1 MVAIAVFLTGCAQLP
16 RSGAIGVGPNVQIES
31 TDDYLYYSPS
41 LPSPGDSQQ
50 QIVTGFLSAGN
61 GPQNDY
67 EVARSYLANNFK
79 SEWSASDEVLVQQG
93 ATVFDLIDESNARV
107 ELQVSATID
116 ANGIDN
122 LAPFSFFNVVSE
134 DPPHIMFSTVRTGNK
149 NKDTLNNILANQ
161 QFVVNLVTE
170 DVVEQM
176 NTTSQPVAADVN
188 EFELANVTPIE
199 SIYIKPKRVKESLVQ
214 FECEMVH
221 HYFIE
226 KHQNGGACIII
237 GKIITMHIDDS
248 ILMENHKIDLEKYKP
263 VARLAGSNY
272 SKLGEIFSIKR

>member
-1 MVAIAVFLTGCAQLP
+1 MQFDIQNTESSALYKLLTGTVIP
-16 RSGAIGVGPNVQIES
+16 RPIAWV
-31 TDDYLYYSPS
+31 
-41 LPSPGDSQQ
+41 
-50 QIVTGFLSAGN
+50 
-61 GPQNDY
+61 
-67 EVARSYLANNFK
+67 
-79 SEWSASDEVLVQQG
+79 
-93 ATVFDLIDESNARV
+93 
-107 ELQVSATID
+107 ATID
-116 ANGIDN
+116 ENGIDN

-176 NTTSQPVAADVN
+176 NTTSQPVAAEIN

-199 SIYIKPKRVKESLVQ
+199 SFYIKPKRVKESLVQ

>member
-1 MVAIAVFLTGCAQLP
+1 MQFDLHNTESSALYKLLTGTVIP
-16 RSGAIGVGPNVQIES
+16 RPIAWV
-31 TDDYLYYSPS
+31 
-41 LPSPGDSQQ
+41 
-50 QIVTGFLSAGN
+50 
-61 GPQNDY
+61 
-67 EVARSYLANNFK
+67 
-79 SEWSASDEVLVQQG
+79 
-93 ATVFDLIDESNARV
+93 
-107 ELQVSATID
+107 ATID
-116 ANGIDN
+116 ENGIDN
-122 LAPFSFFNVVSE
+122 LAPFSFFNIVSE
-134 DPPHIMFSTVRTGNK
+134 NPPHLMFSTVRTGNK

-161 QFVVNLVTE
+161 QFVVNLVTQ
-170 DVVEQM
+170 DVVEKM
-176 NTTSQPVAADVN
+176 NTTSQSVAPNIN

-226 KHQNGGACIII
+226 NHQNGGACIII

-248 ILMENHKIDLEKYKP
+248 ILMENHKINLEKYKP

>member
-1 MVAIAVFLTGCAQLP
+1 MQFDIQSTDSSVLYKLLTGTIIP
-16 RSGAIGVGPNVQIES
+16 RPIAWV
-31 TDDYLYYSPS
+31 
-41 LPSPGDSQQ
+41 
-50 QIVTGFLSAGN
+50 
-61 GPQNDY
+61 
-67 EVARSYLANNFK
+67 
-79 SEWSASDEVLVQQG
+79 
-93 ATVFDLIDESNARV
+93 
-107 ELQVSATID
+107 ATID
-116 ANGIDN
+116 DNGIDN

-149 NKDTLNNILANQ
+149 NKDTLNNILANK

-176 NTTSQPVAADVN
+176 NTTSQSVPADVN
-188 EFELANVTPIE
+188 EFQLANVTPID
-199 SIYIKPKRVKESLVQ
+199 SIYIKPKRVKESLVH

-237 GKIITMHIDDS
+237 GKIITMHIDDN

-272 SKLGEIFSIKR
+272 SKLGEIFSIKRK